1 MKTTLPNYI
10 TIFRML
16 LVPFL
21 VAVLLT
27 KFPEKEIVGCIIFSL
42 AAITDYLD
50 GYLARSKKQITS
62 LGTLLDPLADK
73 LLISAAF
80 ISLVEL
86 HKAPAWMV
94 VIIVGREFAVT
105 GLRMS
110 ALAEGFIIKASA
122 LGKYKTTVQVAT
134 IIILILGKQILGK
147 LSILGVI
154 GLWLTVALCLISGA
168 HYLIQFWQEILPL
181 LPKREKRIKKGSIQ

>member
-10 TIFRML
+10 TIFRIL
-16 LVPFL
+16 LVPLL

-42 AAITDYLD
+42 AAASDYFD
-50 GYLARSKKQITS
+50 GYLARRNKQITS
-62 LGTLLDPLADK
+62 LGILLDPLADK

-86 HKAPAWMV
+86 QKAPAWMV

-110 ALAEGFIIKASA
+110 ALSEGFIVKASA

-134 IIILILGKQILGK
+134 IIILILGKQILGE
-147 LSILGVI
+147 LVILGEI
-154 GLWLTVALCLISGA
+154 GLWLTVVLCLISGA
-168 HYLIQFWQEILPL
+168 HYFLQFWREILPK
-181 LPKREKRIKKGSIQ
+181 LPKRKLRKKG